1 MAAEMIKPAVLLI
14 AIPFSILLTVIL
26 VVAIRSLISRR
37 KDDD

>member
-26 VVAIRSLISRR
+26 IFGIRSLWLRH
-37 KDDD
+37 KDDE

>member
-26 VVAIRSLISRR
+26 VVVIRSWFKNRE
-37 KDDD
+37 